1 MQQFLSVLKACQRTT
16 GWSLVVLLA
25 CSLFLIGSCGRQEDR
40 LTIPTVVKLT
50 TTPWFKRMEVGIKR
64 FGSETGHNC
73 YLVGPPRADA
83 TLQVQIIEDLID
95 EGVDA
100 IAVVPFSPE
109 TLDPVLEKAMDRG
122 LVVVTHEA
130 SDQQHCNYDIEAFD
144 NARYGAH
151 LMTRLAECM
160 GGKGAYAVF
169 VGNLSS
175 RTHNEW
181 VDSAIAYQEQLFPE
195 MELIGSRSESFDDAV
210 RAYGSASQILD
221 RNPDIRGLLG
231 TAATDVVG
239 IGRAVAERS
248 LEAETCV
255 VGTSLPSIAGTLLAT
270 GSIDMISFWDP
281 ADAGYVM
288 NLIAVKAL
296 QGETIRS
303 GDDLGV
309 DGYRDIRVTGSVI
322 YGNAWIDVDIENASQ
337 YPF

>member
-1 MQQFLSVLKACQRTT
+1 MQQLRSGLRVRRCAA
-16 GWSLVVLLA
+16 GWSLIFVLA
-25 CSLFLIGSCGRQEDR
+25 GSLPSIGSCGRQGET

-50 TTPWFKRMEVGIKR
+50 TTPWFQRMEIGIER
-64 FGSETGHNC
+64 FRSETGHNC

-83 TLQVQIIEDLID
+83 TLQVQIIEDLI
-95 EGVDA
+95 EEEVDA

-109 TLDPVLEKAMDRG
+109 TIDPVLEKAMDRG
-122 LVVVTHEA
+122 IVVITHEA
-130 SDQQHCNYDIEAFD
+130 SDQQHCTYDIEAFD
-144 NARYGAH
+144 NAKYGAH
-151 LMTRLAECM
+151 LMARLAECM

-175 RTHNEW
+175 KTHNEW
-181 VDSAIAYQEQLFPE
+181 ADSAVAYQERMFPE
-195 MELIGSRSESFDDAV
+195 MELIGSRFESYDDVV
-210 RAYGSASQILD
+210 RAYESAAQILD
-221 RNPDIRGLLG
+221 RNPDVRGFLG
-231 TAATDVVG
+231 SGATDVVG

-255 VGTSLPSIAGTLLAT
+255 VGTSLPSISGAYLAT

-281 ADAGYVM
+281 ADAGYAMSLV
-288 NLIAVKAL
+288 AVKLL
-296 QGETIRS
+296 QGEAIRS

-322 YGNAWIDVDIENASQ
+322 YGNAWIDVDAENASQ